1 MTATV
6 ATTHPTYDKLMPKW
20 ARCSDAVDGQDAVR
34 EKREAYL
41 PKLGGE
47 EEADYAARLK
57 RSDFFNATWRTI
69 AGLTGMA
76 FRKPPVCEVPAAIEP
91 MLADVNLAGKALDTR
106 ARGLVEDMLE
116 YGAFGLLVDYPP
128 MPDNVTAISAQAS
141 EAMGQRPL
149 IQHYEIESVYNWRYA
164 RVGNRWV
171 LVQVRLKEE
180 ADVSTDEFDHKTED
194 RWRVLDLD
202 PQGFYRQRVY
212 RKSDK
217 SKTEYEQ
224 VGGDIY
230 PVKNGKPLNSIPFKI
245 VGELDEPP
253 LIDLVDAN
261 IAHYQVNAD
270 YRHGLHFTA
279 LPTLFLAGLQAKEG
293 ETFHIGSGTAVVA
306 SDPNAK
312 GEYIEFTG
320 QGLDGIA
327 NALKSYEQRMAVLGA
342 RMIADETRQAETL
355 GATQIKR
362 AGENSILAQIVI
374 EVSGALE
381 WALSVM
387 ADWVGAGGAVK
398 YEINRD
404 FGITGLSAQDL
415 TALVGAVQAGK
426 VSDSELFDLLQR
438 HDVVEP
444 TKTFEEH
451 QAEIEMQGPARP
463 DVTGVAA

>member
-6 ATTHPTYDKLMPKW
+6 ATTHPTYDKLLPKW
-20 ARCSDAVDGQDAVR
+20 TRCSDAVDGQDAVR
-34 EKREAYL
+34 GKREAYL
-41 PKLGGE
+41 PKLGDE
-47 EEADYAARLK
+47 SDTDYAARLK

-76 FRKPPVCEVPAAIEP
+76 FRKPATVEVPAAIEP
-91 MLADVNLAGKALDTR
+91 MLADVNLAGKSLDKL

-128 MPDNVTAISAQAS
+128 QAENVSAMSAAAA
-141 EAMGQRPL
+141 EAQGMRPL
-149 IQHYEIESVYNWRYA
+149 MQVYEIESVYNWRYA
-164 RVGNRWV
+164 RIGNRWV
-171 LVQVRLKEE
+171 LVQVRLREE
-180 ADVSTDEFDHKTED
+180 ADVPANEWDNATEP

-212 RKSDK
+212 RKSDNDK
-217 SKTEYEQ
+217 NEYEQ
-224 VGGDIY
+224 VGGDVY
-230 PVKNGKPLNSIPFKI
+230 PLMNGQPMREIPFRI

-261 IAHYQVNAD
+261 IAHYQINAD

-279 LPTLFLAGLQAKEG
+279 LPTLMLMGLQAAEG
-293 ETFHIGSGTAVVA
+293 SAFHIGSGTAVVA
-306 SDPNAK
+306 NDPNADGK
-312 GEYIEFTG
+312 FIEFTG

-362 AGENSILAQIVI
+362 AGENSILAQVVI
-374 EVSGALE
+374 EVSGAVE

-387 ADWVGAGGAVK
+387 ADWAGASGEVK

-404 FGITGLSAQDL
+404 FGITGLTAQDL

-438 HDVVEP
+438 HDVIDG
-444 TKTFEEH
+444 TKSFEDH
-451 QAEIEMQGPARP
+451 QEEVAVQGPARP
-463 DVTGVAA
+463 AVTGVAA